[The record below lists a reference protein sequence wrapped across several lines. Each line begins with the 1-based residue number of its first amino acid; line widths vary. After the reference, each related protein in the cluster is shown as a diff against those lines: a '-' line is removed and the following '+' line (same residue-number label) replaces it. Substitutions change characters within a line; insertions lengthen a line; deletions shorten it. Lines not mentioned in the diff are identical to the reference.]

1 MSNDRRYSTR
11 RWQQLRAYV
20 LERDGYVCRLR
31 TSPRC
36 RGYANTAHHVQ
47 PTSEAPD
54 RYFDE
59 TNVIASCGAC
69 NFAHGATVKGSRSRE
84 TIARLEEIIW
94 RQDAEI
100 ARLTAELAGYENGER
115 ERPRATPRIY

>member
-11 RWQQLRAYV
+11 RWQQLRADV

-36 RGYANTAHHVQ
+36 RGYANTAHHVE
-47 PTSEAPD
+47 PVSEAPD
-54 RYFDE
+54 RFFDPS
-59 TNVIASCGAC
+59 NVVAACGAC
-69 NFAHGATVKGSRSRE
+69 NFGHGASVKGSRSRQ
-84 TIARLEEIIW
+84 TIARFEEVVW

-100 ARLTAELAGYENGER
+100 ARLTERLARYENGER
-115 ERPRATPRIY
+115 ERLPATPKIY

>member
-1 MSNDRRYSTR
+1 MPTSRRPAAAPVAAARAQQREHDRRAA
-11 RWQQLRAYV
+11 LA
-20 LERDGYVCRLR
+20 EK
-31 TSPRC
+31 
-36 RGYANTAHHVQ
+36 
-47 PTSEAPD
+47 PD

-59 TNVIASCGAC
+59 TDVIARCGAC

>member
-1 MSNDRRYSTR
+1 
-11 RWQQLRAYV
+11 V
-20 LERDGYVCRLR
+20 LERDGYICRLR

-47 PTSEAPD
+47 PVSEAPH
-54 RYFDE
+54 RFFDE

-69 NFAHGATVKGSRSRE
+69 NFGHGATVKGSRSRE
-84 TIARLEEIIW
+84 TIARLEEIVW

-100 ARLTAELAGYENGER
+100 ARLTERLAEA

>member
-11 RWQQLRAYV
+11 RWQELRAAV
-20 LERDGYVCRLR
+20 LERDGYACRLR

-36 RGYANTAHHVQ
+36 RGSATTAHHLV

-54 RYFDE
+54 RFFDPS
-59 TNVIASCGAC
+59 NVVAACGAC
-69 NFAHGATVKGSRSRE
+69 NYGHGATVKGSRSRQ
-84 TIARLEEIIW
+84 TIARLEEVIW

-100 ARLTAELAGYENGER
+100 ARLTERLAEA
-115 ERPRATPRIY
+115 ERPRASPRIY